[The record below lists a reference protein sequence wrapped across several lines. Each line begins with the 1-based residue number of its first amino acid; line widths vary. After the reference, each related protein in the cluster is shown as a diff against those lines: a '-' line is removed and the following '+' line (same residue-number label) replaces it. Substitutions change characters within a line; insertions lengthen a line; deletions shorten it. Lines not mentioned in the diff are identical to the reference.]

1 MTNVFLSPHAQRQID
16 RLPKDIRARVLKLIK
31 RLQFWPE
38 VSGVKPLS
46 GRLAGRFRMR
56 TGDYRLQFY
65 VKTNYIFIEKIGH
78 RAGFYK
84 E

>member
-1 MTNVFLSPHAQRQID
+1 MTNVFLTSDVQRQID
-16 RLPKDIRARVLKLIK
+16 RLPKAIRARVFKLVE

-56 TGDYRLQFY
+56 TGDYRLRFH
-65 VKTNYIFIEKIGH
+65 VKADDIFIEKIGH
-78 RAGFYK
+78 RAGFY
-84 E
+84 EE